1 MVWRMN
7 KGDITMHHK
16 NGKLWLLMTILAG
29 LNQPLFADS
38 SDVIELLSVLKQN
51 GVISEEQYQSLYDSQ
66 VTKIQQE
73 QKMAV
78 EEAKSK
84 KKDNAPIVSFKD
96 GGPKIESADKAY
108 SAELHGRLQVDSAWY
123 ADDQRALGDGAE
135 FRRAY
140 LSVNGKIA
148 KDFDYKLEYDFANSV
163 VQDMYL
169 RYNHYAPFMLTAGYF
184 KEPFSLEELTSDLNI
199 TFMERGLPNVF
210 APSRKIGLMGS
221 AYNNWGSFSLGGFG
235 ADANDNDHPETAG
248 GEEGDEGW
256 RVATRGTFSPI
267 HEEGKVVHMGAAVDY
282 WSPADRTARIRQR
295 PESHVTDV
303 RLVDTGSLGYI
314 DDMTTFGAELAGVWG
329 PLSLQGEYMQND
341 ISRKEGGSPTFSGWY
356 AYASYFLTGESRPYD
371 YKTGTFGRV
380 KPKRNF
386 PGGPGAW
393 ELAARYS
400 SLDLQDA
407 DVQGGKEDDIT
418 LGLNW
423 YLNPQ
428 VKVKAEYVMIDAE
441 PSTAYSGN
449 DTQKG
454 KDDSPEVYQMRVQ
467 YDF

>member
-1 MVWRMN
+1 MGAHGYHGR
-7 KGDITMHHK
+7 
-16 NGKLWLLMTILAG
+16 AESAS
-29 LNQPLFADS
+29 FADS
-38 SDVIELLSVLKQN
+38 SDVIELLNVLKQN
-51 GVISEEQYQSLYDSQ
+51 GVITEEQYQNLYDSQ
-66 VTKIQQE
+66 VSKMQQE
-73 QKMAV
+73 QKMAL

-184 KEPFSLEELTSDLNI
+184 KEPFSLEELTSDLHT
-199 TFMERGLPNVF
+199 TFMERSLNDVF

-221 AYNNWGSFSLGGFG
+221 YYNNWGSFALGGFG
-235 ADANDNDHPETAG
+235 PDANDNDHPQTAG

-256 RVATRGTFSPI
+256 RVASRLTVSPI

-282 WSPADRTARIRQR
+282 WSPADRTVRIRQR
-295 PESHVTDV
+295 PESHITDV

-329 PLSLQGEYMQND
+329 PASIQGEYMQAEVG
-341 ISRKEGGSPTFSGWY
+341 RKEGGSPTFSGWY

-371 YKTGTFGRV
+371 HKTGTFGRV

-386 PGGPGAW
+386 PDGPGAW

-400 SLDLQDA
+400 TLDLQDA
-407 DVQGGKEDDIT
+407 NVKGGKENDIT
-418 LGLNW
+418 VGLNW

-441 PSTAYSGN
+441 PSTAYSGK
-449 DTQKG
+449 DDQKG